1 MAPGVDG
8 RTFDALLNRRLIH
21 EVPGH
26 AFPRYAL
33 TSVGLLVL
41 RILDARANNDDEE
54 VNADADA

>member
-8 RTFDALLNRRLIH
+8 RTLDALLNRGLIH